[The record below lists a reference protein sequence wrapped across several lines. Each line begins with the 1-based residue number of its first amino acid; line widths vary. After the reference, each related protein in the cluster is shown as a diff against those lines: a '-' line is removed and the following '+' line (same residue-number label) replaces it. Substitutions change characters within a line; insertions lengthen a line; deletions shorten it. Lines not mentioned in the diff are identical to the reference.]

1 MLLSGT
7 ASRIS
12 RTSHGLF
19 CWLVA
24 PTVREVFQIPCMS
37 DTNLLSGKQAEK
49 WNVVLL
55 VMPQGLSSA
64 DPEPEDAHRPCCQS
78 GFGCKSKT
86 EHFSMWAILHAKRG
100 RGVCVCACLCVQRR
114 KFFFYL
120 KYDSSHTQRNLSCP
134 PVFSQCSITTELTR
148 YMSQAYYW
156 RFAILLSQFPD
167 NICSSQEA
175 PDHPLTYPT
184 AKQQMSWCLWTL
196 KPEKVVA
203 E

>member
-7 ASRIS
+7 ASRIN

-120 KYDSSHTQRNLSCP
+120 KYDSSHTQRNLSC
-134 PVFSQCSITTELTR
+134 
-148 YMSQAYYW
+148 
-156 RFAILLSQFPD
+156 LLSVQY
-167 NICSSQEA
+167 NNWTHSLHVTGLLLTVC
-175 PDHPLTYPT
+175 HPSVPVSRQY
-184 AKQQMSWCLWTL
+184 M
-196 KPEKVVA
+196 
-203 E
+203 